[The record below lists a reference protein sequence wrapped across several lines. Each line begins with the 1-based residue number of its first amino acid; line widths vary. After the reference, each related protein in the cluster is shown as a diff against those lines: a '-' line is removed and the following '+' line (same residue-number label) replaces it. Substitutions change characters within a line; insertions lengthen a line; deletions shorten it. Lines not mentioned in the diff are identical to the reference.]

1 MGFYKFLVSRVITF
15 FLVVFIGLTTIFFV
29 PRFLPSDPVE
39 AMIGQM
45 MSKSSFMEP
54 EAVDS
59 LRKSLNQSFGLE
71 GTLWQQYSGFVKRI
85 IFSQDFGPSLA
96 MYPTPV
102 NQLIGQSLPWT
113 MGLLLCSTVI
123 AWVIGN
129 LIGLLA
135 GYRRD
140 KAYSKVLESI
150 AIVLYPI
157 PYYIFALLL
166 IMLFAYLIPLFPLS
180 ATFQGSGF
188 TWEHIR
194 SIVYNSALPA
204 LSMILIGT
212 GWWVISMK
220 TLSSGIAEEDYV
232 FFARLKGLKENR
244 IMMRYVLPNA
254 ALPQMTMLALQ
265 MGTIFNGA
273 LITEI
278 LFGYPGVGTLIYN
291 GILQADYNLIMGTIT
306 VSIVSVAAATF
317 LVDLLYPFLDPRVR
331 YK

>member
-265 MGTIFNGA
+265 LGTIFNGA